1 MSSTKNNGRNQ
12 SGAALVEMAIA
23 LPLLVLLVFGIV
35 EFGLAF
41 QDRLTVSNGTQSAGR
56 VAAALGN
63 QEDADIAILQAVEQ
77 SLGILPNSG
86 GDVISFVQIWK
97 SNGSGVGTCRAPGN
111 GGPTCNW
118 YKYDPNTACDWV
130 PCPDPDVSGGPH
142 FGGGYIPGIPDDLGG
157 RDVTLDDDGLD
168 VVGVTVLFSHNWLTG
183 VLPFSDI
190 VCDVD
195 GDGSDCWADTALFR
209 LEPQNFGD

>member
-1 MSSTKNNGRNQ
+1 MTSARLSTERQG
-12 SGAALVEMAIA
+12 GAALVEMAIA
-23 LPLLVLLVFGIV
+23 LPLLVLLVFGIL

-63 QEDADIAILQAVEQ
+63 QEDADIAILQAVKQ

-97 SNGSGVGTCRAPGN
+97 SNGSGVGTCLAPGN

-118 YKYDPNTACDWV
+118 YKYDPDTACDWV
-130 PCPDPDVSGGPH
+130 PCPAPGPL
-142 FGGGYIPGIPDDLGG
+142 FDRYGGGYIPGIPDDAGG